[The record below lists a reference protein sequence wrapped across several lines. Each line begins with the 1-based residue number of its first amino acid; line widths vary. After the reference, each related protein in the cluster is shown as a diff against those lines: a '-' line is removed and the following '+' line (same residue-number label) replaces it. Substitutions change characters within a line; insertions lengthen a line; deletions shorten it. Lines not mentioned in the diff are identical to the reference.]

1 MKIGIAALTLAYVLS
16 QFYRA
21 FLAVL
26 APELEAELGVG
37 AAQLSRASGIWFLA
51 FAAMQIPVGWAL
63 DRIGPRITASTLLAL
78 GGAGGAALF
87 ALAGA
92 GWQIE
97 LAMGLIGIGCAP
109 VLMASY
115 YIFARTY
122 RPAVFATLAA
132 TLVGVGS
139 LGNIAASV
147 PLGWAA
153 ETVGWRGALWALA
166 AVTGLVALAVALL
179 VRDQEAADGAGDGS
193 LWDVLRIPAFWAI
206 LPMML
211 MNYAPA
217 AGLRGLWAGPYIA
230 ESYGAQYVGVVTL
243 VMGLAMIAGNFAYG
257 PLDRLTGTRKGVVLG
272 GNIAGALVLAA
283 LWWVPVPGLW
293 AAAAALAL
301 VGALGSSY
309 AVGMAHGRAFV
320 PAHLTG
326 RGVTLLNLFSI
337 GGVGVMQFATGPI
350 FDAAGGGTEGYRA
363 LFGLFALALAAGCA
377 IYAFAPDRTD

>member
-1 MKIGIAALTLAYVLS
+1 MKLGIAVLTLAYVLS

-26 APELEAELGVG
+26 SPELTAELGVS
-37 AAQLSRASGIWFLA
+37 ASQLSRASGIWFLA

-63 DRIGPRITASTLLAL
+63 DRVGPRRTAAGLLTLA
-78 GGAGGAALF
+78 GGGGAALF
-87 ALAGA
+87 ATAQA
-92 GWQIE
+92 GWQID
-97 LAMGLIGIGCAP
+97 LAMGLIGVGCAP

-115 YIFARTY
+115 YIFARTF

-147 PLGWAA
+147 PLSWAA
-153 ETVGWRGALWALA
+153 EAMGWRGALWALA
-166 AVTGLVALAVALL
+166 AITAAVGAVTWFA
-179 VRDQEAADGAGDGS
+179 VRDPEAADGAEDGS
-193 LWDVLRIPAFWAI
+193 LLDVLKIPAFWAI

-211 MNYAPA
+211 VNYAPA
-217 AGLRGLWAGPYIA
+217 AGLRGLWAGPYVA
-230 ESYGAQYVGVVTL
+230 EFYGPQFVGTVTL
-243 VMGLAMIAGNFAYG
+243 IMGLAMIAGNFVYG

-272 GNIAGALVLAA
+272 GNLMGAAVLAC

-293 AAAAALAL
+293 TAAAALAL

-309 AVGMAHGRAFV
+309 AVGVAHGRAFV

-337 GGVGVMQFATGPI
+337 GGVGAMQFATGPV
-350 FDAAGGGTEGYRA
+350 FEAAGGGVEGYRM

-377 IYAFAPDRTD
+377 IYAFAPDKTD